1 MQSGVTL
8 FEGSDSRIGCQ
19 LLIIPV
25 TIFKI
30 SVAKPCDHGTVI
42 GTELKGWERFNKPV
56 IFSEYGADTLRLYEM
71 FMGPI
76 ESSKPW
82 DPNGVEASRKFIE
95 RIYRLYTTENKIKDE
110 KNIDGNTLPFPF
122 STSIFQ
128 FHRI

>member
-56 IFSEYGADTLRLYEM
+56 IFSEYGADTLLELSKL
-71 FMGPI
+71 P
-76 ESSKPW
+76 SSMW
-82 DPNGVEASRKFIE
+82 SVQYQVE
-95 RIYRLYTTENKIKDE
+95 YLE
-110 KNIDGNTLPFPF
+110 KNHK
-122 STSIFQ
+122 IFDKYFICYFQ
-128 FHRI
+128 N